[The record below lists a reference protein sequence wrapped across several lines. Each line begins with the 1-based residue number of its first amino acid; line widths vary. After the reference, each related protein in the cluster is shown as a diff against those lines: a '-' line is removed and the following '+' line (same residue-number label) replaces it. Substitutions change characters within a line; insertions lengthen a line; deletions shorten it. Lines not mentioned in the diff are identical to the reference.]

1 MSHAKRIN
9 GVIRMN
15 NDKSSLIHGSVIGNF
30 LHGEMNIPGSERKLD
45 CGWIAFI
52 LFARHSKS
60 EIYEARIMRR
70 WFISGHA
77 RGKIKIHLAS
87 IFGNIAGVGS
97 NTWRILF
104 EEICRLLK

>member
-30 LHGEMNIPGSERKLD
+30 LHGEMNIPGSEGKLD
-45 CGWIAFI
+45 CSWITFT

-60 EIYEARIMRR
+60 EIYETRIMRR
-70 WFISGHA
+70 WLVSRYAH
-77 RGKIKIHLAS
+77 REVKIHFACVLCS
-87 IFGNIAGVGS
+87 ITGVARESGGVFFQEV
-97 NTWRILF
+97 R
-104 EEICRLLK
+104 RLLK